1 MNVLKGPL
9 FAISASALLWSTA
22 SVSAQSVGESVTIV
36 LPGGPDR
43 LDPCETPRSVI
54 GRIIKQNVVE
64 TLVELDYA
72 NHTTL
77 PRLAEKLDADLA
89 HGVAVQPAPGCELS

>member
-1 MNVLKGPL
+1 MLKGPL

-77 PRLAEKLDADLA
+77 PRL
-89 HGVAVQPAPGCELS
+89 P